1 MNVKPK
7 SKPNQ
12 KETPTFNDKSCDRE
26 LFFSQEIMEV
36 EFKAKY
42 NFGPIIFSFKS
53 CSCFSH
59 PRKSYFPLCDVRFY
73 MSTDPAI

>member
-1 MNVKPK
+1 MNVKLK

-42 NFGPIIFSFKS
+42 NFRPIIFF
-53 CSCFSH
+53 
-59 PRKSYFPLCDVRFY
+59 
-73 MSTDPAI
+73 